1 MLLFKG
7 FYWPKQGKSAGFG
20 RLFHHKVFILLIAVW
35 QKRGGKVEPD
45 YKNII
50 SHIDIDRS
58 LGAIEH
64 LTFSGMEDNGIL
76 EFQNDIEAGN
86 DSIELH
92 LVKSKSYKE
101 ALILKLKKSPYSDA
115 WKDFLKEEQ
124 KTFGGSKIFYM
135 DNDCSKLLVLSLPN
149 GISNKLN
156 MLITRLNKINDKITR
171 INSKIKKEN
180 SDIYASKV
188 RNKESSDK
196 KKDDIINFINQNL
209 RV

>member
-1 MLLFKG
+1 M
-7 FYWPKQGKSAGFG
+7 
-20 RLFHHKVFILLIAVW
+20 
-35 QKRGGKVEPD
+35 EPD

-64 LTFSGMEDNGIL
+64 LAFSGMEDNGIL
-76 EFQNDIEAGN
+76 EFRDDIEAGN

-101 ALILKLKKSPYSDA
+101 ALILRLKKSPYSDS

-124 KTFGGSKIFYM
+124 KTFGGSKIFYI
-135 DNDCSKLLVLSLPN
+135 DSECSKLLVLSLPN
-149 GISNKLN
+149 EIRNKLN
-156 MLITRLNKINDKITR
+156 MVVTRLNKINEKITR
-171 INSKIKKEN
+171 INAKIKKEN
-180 SDIYASKV
+180 SDIYTSRL
-188 RNKESSDK
+188 RNKVDK